1 MKNILKVVSV
11 AASLGLLASGQAM
24 AEESKAKSWN
34 LTNQE
39 KARFQAKVVDIVC
52 ELSGDCPANCG
63 AGSRQLGL
71 LKPDGVLVLAG
82 KNGQPL
88 FTGATQDLLPHCGK
102 NVTVDGLFT
111 GLDNGP
117 RFYQVQFIRAEG
129 ETKDSKASAWTKH
142 WDAKNPELAKK
153 KGRWYR
159 KDPQISKLVEKEGY
173 LGLGHPADKEFL
185 EWFE

>member
-1 MKNILKVVSV
+1 MKTFLTSISLAAAV
-11 AASLGLLASGQAM
+11 AAGLSGAAF
-24 AEESKAKSWN
+24 AEESKAKNWN

-39 KARFQAKVVDIVC
+39 KARFQAKVVDIAC
-52 ELSGDCPANCG
+52 ELSGNCPDNCG
-63 AGSRQLGL
+63 DGSRQLGL

-88 FTGATQDLLPHCGK
+88 FTGATADLLPYCGQ

-111 GLDNGP
+111 GLDDGP
-117 RFYQVQFIRAEG
+117 RYYQVQLIRGEG
-129 ETKDSKASAWTKH
+129 DAKDKKADAWTKG
-142 WDAKNPELAKK
+142 WDARNPEQAKK

-159 KDPQISKLVEKEGY
+159 KDPDIKALIAQEGY
-173 LGLGHPADKEFL
+173 LGLGPAADKEFL